1 MNAWEVG
8 FLEGLRPT
16 KPLSV
21 SEWQDKHRVL
31 SSKSSSEPGRMRM
44 DRTPYMK
51 QPADDLSGKKYQKIV
66 LMFSSQS
73 GKTELMN
80 SFLGWI
86 IDHSPAP
93 ALIVNATLEM
103 SKRLSKQRL
112 DPMISE
118 TPCLREKIA
127 PPRKRDSGNTIMS
140 KDFPNGFF
148 ILTGSNSAT
157 GLRSTPCKYVLMDE
171 VDSFVSDV
179 DGEGDP
185 VELAIKRATTF
196 PDRKI
201 LLTSTPTI
209 KDFSRIEKEYLK
221 SNMNIYEIPCP
232 LCGAYQELVWPNL
245 IFDEKNLDKVEY
257 KCISCEKKF
266 DETYKTQFLREG
278 KWKSQQKGD
287 GITAGYRLS
296 GLYSPLGWLSWKNL
310 AEEFI
315 AAKGDYPLM
324 KTFTNTR
331 LSETFELDYVNKMS
345 AEGLLR
351 RCESY
356 QQGICPE
363 GVLLLTQGV
372 DCQIDRL
379 EVSTWGWGKGEE
391 AFLIDHVQLW
401 GDPHQ
406 AEVWKQLQII
416 INQQYEH
423 ENGKSL
429 VPVISAIDSGGLH
442 TSEVYQ
448 FTREKVAQGVIA
460 IKGQSQAN
468 KPVIGRPSRVD
479 INFRKINKAIK
490 KGGLVYPLGVD
501 TIKNTL
507 MGRLKNNKIGSDGYI
522 HFHADTSEEY
532 FKQLTSERQ
541 MLKTNRAGFQ
551 IPQWVLPYNVRNEC
565 LDCFVYSY
573 AAMCL
578 YISPYNR
585 NTVWQQLENKFNEGD
600 KVVKPKRATIKP
612 NTNNNFVNS
621 W

>member
-1 MNAWEVG
+1 MNAWEKA
-8 FLEGLRPT
+8 FNDGLRPQ
-16 KPLSV
+16 KFLSL

-31 SSKSSSEPGRMRM
+31 SSKSSSEAGRMRT

-51 QPADDLSGKKYQKIV
+51 QPANDLSSNKYQKIV

-93 ALIVNATLEM
+93 ALIVNSTLEM

-112 DPMISE
+112 DPMIAE
-118 TPCLREKIA
+118 TPCLREKISPA
-127 PPRKRDSGNTIMS
+127 RSRDSGNTIMS

-221 SNMNIYEIPCP
+221 SNMNVYEIPCP
-232 LCGAYQELVWPNL
+232 MCGGYQELIWPRL
-245 IFDEKNLDKVEY
+245 IFDEKNLNKVEY
-257 KCISCEKKF
+257 KCIYCEKKF
-266 DETYKTQFLREG
+266 DETHKTQFLREG
-278 KWKSQQKGD
+278 KWKAQQKGD

-310 AEEFI
+310 AEEYI

-345 AEGLLR
+345 VEGLLKR
-351 RCESY
+351 LDDYDC
-356 QQGICPE
+356 GTLPD
-363 GVLLLTQGV
+363 GVLCIIQAV

-379 EVSTWGWGKGEE
+379 EVSTWGYGREE
-391 AFLIDHVQLW
+391 KSYLIDHNVLN

-406 AEVWKQLQII
+406 WEVWEQLDNLIKK
-416 INQQYEH
+416 YFYFKD
-423 ENGKSL
+423 GKKLRS
-429 VPVISAIDSGGLH
+429 VITCIDSGGIH

-448 FTREKVAQGVIA
+448 YARERQKLGVIA
-460 IKGQSQAN
+460 IKGQSQKN
-468 KPVIGRPSRVD
+468 KLPIGKPTRVN
-479 INFRKINKAIK
+479 INLRGKSLKN
-490 KGGLVYPLGVD
+490 GSLVYPIGVD
-501 TIKNTL
+501 TIKTL
-507 MGRLKNNKIGSDGYI
+507 FMGRLKNNKKGSRGYI
-522 HFHADTSEEY
+522 HFHNTTSEEY
-532 FKQLTSERQ
+532 FKQLTSEQ
-541 MLKTNRAGFQ
+541 QVIKKNSNGYQVLQWTLKSNA
-551 IPQWVLPYNVRNEC
+551 RNEA
-565 LDCFVYSY
+565 LDCAVYAY
-573 AAMCL
+573 AGLSL
-578 YISPYNR
+578 YLSR
-585 NTVWQQLENKFNEGD
+585 FEKSTVWNTLEQRLMNNGN
-600 KVVKPKRATIKP
+600 VITPKNATIQNKP
-612 NTNNNFVNS
+612 MYSNYVNS

>member
-1 MNAWEVG
+1 MNAWELG

-31 SSKSSSEPGRMRM
+31 SSKSSSEPGRMRT

-245 IFDEKNLDKVEY
+245 IFDEKNLEKVEY
-257 KCISCEKKF
+257 KCISCEQKF

-296 GLYSPLGWLSWKNL
+296 GLYSPLGWLSWRNL

-345 AEGLLR
+345 VEGLLK
-351 RCESY
+351 RCEGYEEGS
-356 QQGICPE
+356 CPE
-363 GVLLLTQGV
+363 GVLCITQGV

-379 EVSTWGWGKGEE
+379 EISTWGWGAGEE
-391 AFLIDHVQLW
+391 SWLIEHHVIN

-406 AEVWKQLQII
+406 KYVWEQLDFF
-416 INQQYEH
+416 INREYEH
-423 ENGKSL
+423 KSGNTIK
-429 VPVISAIDSGGLH
+429 PAITAIDSGGLH

-448 FTREKVAQGVIA
+448 YARERQAQGVIA
-460 IKGQSQAN
+460 IKGQSQRN
-468 KPVIGRPSRVD
+468 KPPISRPSRVD
-479 INFRKINKAIK
+479 INL
-490 KGGLVYPLGVD
+490 KGRSLSKGAKVYPVGVD
-501 TIKNTL
+501 TIKTLL
-507 MGRLKNNKIGSDGYI
+507 MGRLKNNKKNSTGYI
-522 HFHADTSEEY
+522 HFHSTTSEEY
-532 FKQLTSERQ
+532 FKQITAEKQQIKKNKS
-541 MLKTNRAGFQ
+541 GFQ
-551 IPQWVLPYNVRNEC
+551 IAEWILPSGQRNEC
-565 LDCFVYSY
+565 LDVWVYSY
-573 AAMCL
+573 AAL
-578 YISPYNR
+578 YLYLGR
-585 NTVWQQLENKFNEGD
+585 FDRKTVWDTLEKRIVNKDNVRNHKD
-600 KVVKPKRATIKP
+600 ATIANKP
-612 NTNNNFVNS
+612 TQSNYVNS